1 MNTYPNRNKY
11 LLIHHALDTSSM
23 GGVIISRLPL
33 PPDQPSSRSPPVVWV
48 TPRFSMSPPP
58 HNPCIPLY
66 STPQVPIG
74 NLGPISDHAPP
85 TSNDTTASQSTPP
98 REPLDLPPLIHHSS
112 SPRPLNTNDPPLQ
125 AGFHDP
131 MFTLQ
136 ASTQRPHL
144 GPRHRAT
151 RHGTRPHQ
159 PPRGSTTQDPMQVLT
174 TP

>member
-1 MNTYPNRNKY
+1 
-11 LLIHHALDTSSM
+11 
-23 GGVIISRLPL
+23 
-33 PPDQPSSRSPPVVWV
+33 
-48 TPRFSMSPPP
+48 MSPPP

-66 STPQVPIG
+66 STPQVPVG

-159 PPRGSTTQDPMQVLT
+159 PPRDRRHKTPCKCSRPHDANVPPRPRPHTTSHGCLDPIVLPLATTQHWERKG
-174 TP
+174 